1 MVSSLHAGLK
11 LTTQYADA
19 NEVEGDEL
27 ATIERQ
33 VKLITLWMARADDSA
48 NDISLYGLWAL
59 RETFEDEGP
68 VTSSA
73 VRLAAP
79 WVLNDAK
86 YLWRHTERGSDM
98 HARCGIPGKKYADKE
113 WKGFNKER
121 WAVWRD
127 GFVAAQAELK
137 DEEVKALAGRAAEIM
152 KELEG

>member
-1 MVSSLHAGLK
+1 M
-11 LTTQYADA
+11 
-19 NEVEGDEL
+19 L
-27 ATIERQ
+27 ARLERQ
-33 VKLITLWMARADDSA
+33 VKLVTLWMAYPDDDS
-48 NDISLYGLWAL
+48 NDLSMFALWAL
-59 RETFEDEGP
+59 RETFEKDRP
-68 VTSSA
+68 VASSA

-79 WVLNDAK
+79 WVLHVAK
-86 YLWRHTERGSDM
+86 TLWRRTELGTDM
-98 HARCGIPGKKYADKE
+98 PGRCGVPGDKYADKE